1 MAMVYERPPIVI
13 VDDEPFVLKALE
25 VILSDKDLG
34 SIVSFQD
41 SREVLPFL
49 QTVDAGIVLL
59 DLSMP
64 HLSGEELLGQLLREY
79 PDLPVIIVTASNEV
93 DVAVRCIRAGAFD
106 YVVKP
111 LAEDRLLN
119 AIRRAQEMR
128 DLRRENRALQER
140 LTSGHLEHPESFA
153 LIITQNPQMLT
164 LFRYV
169 EAVARSQHA
178 VLITGETGVGKELI
192 ARAVHAISGR
202 KGAFVAVN
210 VAGLDD
216 NMFSDTLFG
225 HNRGAFTGA
234 DHARNGLIESAAGGS
249 LFLDE
254 IGDLS
259 PTSQVKLLRLLQEN
273 EYLPLGSDRP
283 KKSDARVIVATHQD
297 LRALQKQGTF
307 RNDLYFRLG
316 GHHVHVPPL
325 RARRDDLPLLVDHLM
340 EEAAKSLRR
349 RKPTA
354 PKELISLLAAYYFP
368 GNVRELQAMVLDTIS
383 QHKGGV
389 LSLNTFKEHIDR
401 NSDRSVGE
409 PPKGGEVIFPA
420 QLPTLKQMA
429 EQLVN
434 EAMNRAGGNQTV
446 AARLLGV
453 TRPALSK
460 RLKNLATGKG
470 G

>member
-1 MAMVYERPPIVI
+1 MALVYERLPIVM
-13 VDDEPFVLKALE
+13 VDDEPFVLRALE
-25 VILSDKDLG
+25 AILSDKDLG
-34 SIVSFQD
+34 STVSFQD
-41 SREVLPFL
+41 GREVLPFL
-49 QTVDAGIVLL
+49 QTVEACIVLL

-64 HLSGEELLGQLLREY
+64 HLSGEELLDQLLREY

-111 LAEDRLLN
+111 VAEDRLLN

-128 DLRRENRALQER
+128 DLRRENRVLQER
-140 LTSGHLEHPESFA
+140 LTSGHLERPEAFA
-153 LIITQNPQMLT
+153 GIITQNAQMLT
-164 LFRYV
+164 LFRYI

-192 ARAVHAISGR
+192 ARAVHAVSGR
-202 KGAFVAVN
+202 KGEFVAVN

-225 HNRGAFTGA
+225 HGRGAFTGA
-234 DHARNGLIESAAGGS
+234 DHTRPGLIESATGGS

-283 KKSDARVIVATHQD
+283 RKSDARVIVATHQD
-297 LRALQKQGTF
+297 LRALQKEGRF

-316 GHHVHVPPL
+316 GHHVHVSPL
-325 RARRDDLPLLVDHLM
+325 RERRDDLPLLVDHLM
-340 EEAAKSLRR
+340 EEAASSLTRK
-349 RKPTA
+349 KPTA
-354 PKELISLLAAYYFP
+354 PKELISLLAAYHFP
-368 GNVRELQAMVLDTIS
+368 GNIRELQAMILDAVS
-383 QHKGGV
+383 QHEGRV
-389 LSLNTFKEHIDR
+389 LSLNNFKEHIDR
-401 NSDRSVGE
+401 NTDRPVGE
-409 PPKGGEVIFPA
+409 VPTGGEVIFPA
-420 QLPTLKQMA
+420 QLPTLRQVA

-434 EAMNRAGGNQTV
+434 EAMRRAGGNQTV

-460 RLKNLATGKG
+460 RLKNLSVGEG
-470 G
+470 L